1 MKPNFNSYKERSFQ
15 KRSEILTLIK
25 HLGLE
30 LKNKEVLELG
40 CGYGDF
46 LDICYEQ
53 GAKTC
58 NFIERDEDFY
68 AYNKAKHFITDKT
81 LASKYD
87 YLEDIDKL
95 NLLSKFDLLYSKG
108 GFSIDELTRKGLI
121 AKFLLTLTNLAS
133 TVIITPH
140 WENSSGVRKIE
151 KQQHS
156 EFYYLATNNYGFTI
170 MPFLEGYNTEPQ
182 YNLTFIKNGMC

>member
-30 LKNKEVLELG
+30 LKNKEILELG

-46 LDICYEQ
+46 LDICNEQ

-68 AYNKAKHFITDKT
+68 AYNKAKPFITKNT
-81 LASKYD
+81 FTSNYD
-87 YLEDIDKL
+87 YLDKMDEL
-95 NLLSKFDLLYSKG
+95 KFLDKFDLLYSKG
-108 GFSIDELTRKGLI
+108 GFSVDELTRKGLI
-121 AKFLLTLTNLAS
+121 VNFLLTLTNLS
-133 TVIITPH
+133 NTVIITPH
-140 WENSSGVRKIE
+140 WENSAGVRKIE
-151 KQQHS
+151 KQQHA
-156 EFYYLATNNYGFTI
+156 EFYFLATNNYGFTV

-182 YNLTFIKNGMC
+182 YNLTFIKQ